1 MNMKKLPALALCGI
15 IAASFSACGSKN
27 TSPTQTSIPDSP
39 ASQVVTADPALNAAD
54 PTTPGETAIQQHREG
69 SLGDVNEDGN
79 VTLTDAFMVLQYLE
93 EPDKHPLS
101 DKALDN
107 ADVYN
112 RGDGITSDDYDAITN
127 YYTGEI
133 PELPVSVM
141 GVNPADATVSL
152 LQEEEETQSETT
164 DAE

>member
-27 TSPTQTSIPDSP
+27 TSSPTQTSIPDSP

-141 GVNPADATVSL
+141 DGQSATET
-152 LQEEEETQSETT
+152 EEEETQSETT